1 MPGME
6 RLKMFFVSLVAML
19 VLAPLTG
26 VFLASLHATQGWYVA
41 ACIFLSGLAVWR
53 TLAPPN
59 AGIRIPG
66 LRSTSRIN
74 PPGR

>member
-1 MPGME
+1 
-6 RLKMFFVSLVAML
+6 MFFVSLVAML

-26 VFLASLHATQGWYVA
+26 VFLVSIHATEGWYVA

-53 TLAPPN
+53 TLAPPS

-66 LRSTSRIN
+66 SRWTSRVN
-74 PPGR
+74 PRGR